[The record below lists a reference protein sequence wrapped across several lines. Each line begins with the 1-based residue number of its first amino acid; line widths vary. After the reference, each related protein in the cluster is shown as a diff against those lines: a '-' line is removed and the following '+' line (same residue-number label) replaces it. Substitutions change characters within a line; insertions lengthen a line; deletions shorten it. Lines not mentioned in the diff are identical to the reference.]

1 MCGPS
6 AFGRSRELGAR
17 CVGYVLHGTCTD
29 SLGARILD
37 VRHRWVTPALL
48 EQVCARG
55 WALPRGLRVRFER
68 AFGAELRGVR
78 LHEHP
83 LVAKLGAEALC
94 WGEQILFAPGALELD
109 SARGTRILAH
119 ELVHVLQQRA
129 GRVPHGNGGAGLLL
143 DGALEAEAEAL
154 AARAL
159 SGERA
164 RLAAPGAAW
173 GRRAPPTPALQAYH
187 VIQNAQ
193 FGAQDVNLHNA
204 TFETQRNGVRPH
216 PFPKTHGDS
225 FLIDA
230 GTANVMVRPHGQVAL
245 RFSDDNELAI
255 EDTNPQD
262 AQAKYFFAT
271 DGAIGRCNRALRS
284 AGSSY
289 RIAKVPGPRYLEIG
303 PPAQPGCLPF
313 LSGPGPK
320 RLFQV
325 AMSEGGQ
332 IEPAVAQNC
341 NEISGKVMGEQR
353 DAQRTVRFN
362 PSGNQLFLNLPR
374 WQLGGWAH
382 AYAAHG
388 DIAFRLAV
396 LITTFLF
403 HGQGEGPNAAA
414 ARQRAVNDYQVGL
427 QNALAGANTPN
438 AQMAALAGY
447 YGPIGRDYGRL
458 VNRVRANA
466 AMTLNGVNL
475 NGLTLGTRY
484 EQLLFRLGLNAY
496 ADPRVG
502 DAFQTYSVGAMER
515 YQDAQNRNWMRMRD
529 EVAPR
534 PVALIPPPVY
544 SAPVWEY
551 HWGGVVAESGAD
563 RITFENYARNY
574 EDRDGPQ
581 LQGGEFRSFFQM
593 TRVPTQLNDPLIAQS
608 WHESCYAHGFANALT
623 MTVSKLSRC
632 GR

>member
-1 MCGPS
+1 MDARHHWISPS
-6 AFGRSRELGAR
+6 
-17 CVGYVLHGTCTD
+17 
-29 SLGARILD
+29 
-37 VRHRWVTPALL
+37 LL
-48 EQVCARG
+48 SQACARG
-55 WALPRGLRVRFER
+55 QALPWRLRVRFEH
-68 AFGAELRGVR
+68 AFGADLSTVR

-83 LVAKLGAEALC
+83 LVARLGAKALC

-109 SARGTRILAH
+109 LSHGTRILAH
-119 ELVHVLQQRA
+119 ELVHVLQQRS
-129 GRVPHGNGGAGLLL
+129 GRVPHGNGGTGLLV
-143 DGALEAEAEAL
+143 DEALEAEAESL
-154 AARAL
+154 AAQAL
-159 SGERA
+159 SGGLA
-164 RLAAPGAAW
+164 HLAAS
-173 GRRAPPTPALQAYH
+173 RAGTSPTPALQAYH
-187 VIQNAQ
+187 VIPNAQ
-193 FGAQDVNLHNA
+193 FVAQDVNLHNA
-204 TFETQRNGVRPH
+204 TFETQRDGLRPH

-230 GTANVMVRPHGQVAL
+230 GSANVMVRAHNQVAL
-245 RFSDDNELAI
+245 RVSDDNELAI
-255 EDTNPQD
+255 EDTDPRHE
-262 AQAKYFFAT
+262 QAKHFFAT
-271 DGAIGRCNRALRS
+271 ERAITRCNRALKS
-284 AGSSY
+284 VGSSY

-325 AMSEGGQ
+325 AMSENGHV
-332 IEPAVAQNC
+332 EPTVSQNC
-341 NEISGKVMGEQR
+341 NEISGKVMGEQQ
-353 DAQRTVRFN
+353 DSQRTVRLTQ
-362 PSGNQLFLNLPR
+362 SGNQLFLNLPR
-374 WQLGGWAH
+374 WQLGGWAP
-382 AYAAHG
+382 AFPAHG
-388 DIAFRLAV
+388 DIPFRLAE
-396 LITTFLF
+396 LLTTFLF
-403 HGQGEGPNAAA
+403 HGQAEGPNAAA

-427 QNALAGANTPN
+427 QNALAGANTPV

-447 YGPIGRDYGRL
+447 NGPIGRNYGRM

-466 AMTLNGVNL
+466 GMTLNGVNL
-475 NGLTLGTRY
+475 NGLTLRTRY
-484 EQLLFRLGLNAY
+484 EQVLFRLGLNAY

-534 PVALIPPPVY
+534 PVALVPPPVY
-544 SAPVWEY
+544 CEPVWEY

-581 LQGGEFRSFFQM
+581 LHGGELRSFFQM

-623 MTVSKLSRC
+623 MCISKISRC